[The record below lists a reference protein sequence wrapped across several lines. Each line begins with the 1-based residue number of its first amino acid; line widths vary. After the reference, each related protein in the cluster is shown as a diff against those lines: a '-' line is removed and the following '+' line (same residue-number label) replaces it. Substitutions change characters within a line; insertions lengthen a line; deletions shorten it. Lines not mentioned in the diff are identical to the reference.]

1 MAWWDNIASDMWN
14 WFWAA
19 TLSWLGGVLD
29 YVFGFLPSLLTQPQS
44 FSGSPAYGVW
54 LTIWAVVLA
63 GLGIAVTGIGFYYI
77 TTSLVERKAALKE
90 LWTKL
95 LAALILSAS
104 SVTIADMAI
113 ALSNALTSALV
124 PSLAF
129 SSGALSNTG
138 PLALLVDFV
147 ALFLVLVVLIEMGVR
162 VLMVFFAGAI
172 LPIGYVLWAFP
183 ITSSYG
189 TKIVKMFFEWT
200 FLNVFMGIALLLTV
214 TVASGLAQGGANSQ
228 VEAAFIILAG
238 LALTAAMPKVM
249 TESGAAVSSVGQAVL
264 GGMVSAEGIGGGSPG
279 GMAGGMGA
287 NPAGGVAAGGAAGGS
302 ALRGMGRALGGAGRM
317 GMFNPVAGAAA
328 LGAVGLVGGAKALH
342 GAASHLKGRMQPNYH
357 ALQAQK
363 HDGLAKTASVK
374 GDIKGADKHHAQA
387 AKHLEKQMD
396 AIGWGPGAKKSGF
409 DAMVKWA
416 RQGEWAHPQGGGA
429 A

>member
-1 MAWWDNIASDMWN
+1 MSWWDGIASDLWN

-19 TLSWLGGVLD
+19 TLSWLSGTLD
-29 YVFGFLPSLLTQPQS
+29 TVFGYLPSLLTQPQS
-44 FSGSPAYGVW
+44 FSGSPAYHVW
-54 LTIWAVVLA
+54 LTIWAMVLA
-63 GLGIAVTGIGFYYI
+63 GLGIAVAGLGLYYI
-77 TTSLVERKAALKE
+77 TTSMVERKAALKE

-95 LAALILSAS
+95 LAALVLSAA

-113 ALSNALTSALV
+113 SLSNALTSAIV
-124 PSLAF
+124 PSLSF

-138 PLALLVDFV
+138 PLALIVDLI
-147 ALFLVLVVLIEMGVR
+147 ALFLILVVLIEMGVR

-200 FLNVFMGIALLLTV
+200 FLNVFMGISLLLTV
-214 TVASGLAQGGANSQ
+214 TVASGLAQGGSSSQ
-228 VEAAFIILAG
+228 FEAAFIILAG

-264 GGMVSAEGIGGGSPG
+264 GGMVSAEGIGGGGPA

-287 NPAGGVAAGGAAGGS
+287 NPAGGAAAGGS
-302 ALRGMGRALGGAGRM
+302 AAGGMGRAIGSAGRM

-328 LGAVGLVGGAKALH
+328 LGAVGLVAGAKALH
-342 GAASHLKGRMQPNYH
+342 GTASHLKARMQPNYH
-357 ALQAQK
+357 AVQANKQMSM
-363 HDGLAKTASVK
+363 AKSASAA
-374 GDIKGADKHHAQA
+374 GNIAGADKHFAKA
-387 AKHLEKQMD
+387 GKHLEKQMD
-396 AIGWGPGAKKSGF
+396 GMSKKPKF

-416 RQGEWAHPQGGGA
+416 RQSEWAHPHGGGA